1 MMDIDTYELLVR
13 RSLEAGV
20 PPGVVAGI
28 FELTTDVAKEL
39 QRQVRVERYGTAD
52 MAEYLDSIQFQ
63 TLERAQQ
70 LLEEGSPEQAARI
83 VNSVFGRQ
91 LANAGKRP
99 SSALEEQRAELMAAM
114 KGVREGTASG
124 SGPGRFVVGRTDV
137 ERRAHRVEDDE
148 DD

>member
-1 MMDIDTYELLVR
+1 MDIETYEILVR
-13 RSLEAGV
+13 RALEAGV

-70 LLEEGSPEQAARI
+70 LLEGGSAEQAARI

-114 KGVREGTASG
+114 KGVREGSAVRE
-124 SGPGRFVVGRTDV
+124 GPGRFVMGRTDV
-137 ERRAHRVEDDE
+137 DRRAHRVEDD
-148 DD
+148 DDE

>member
-1 MMDIDTYELLVR
+1 MDIDTYELLVR

-20 PPGVVAGI
+20 PPGVVAAI

-52 MAEYLDSIQFQ
+52 MAEYLDQIQWQ

-70 LLEEGSPEQAARI
+70 LLEGGSPEQAARI
-83 VNSVFGRQ
+83 VNSVFGKQ
-91 LANAGKRP
+91 IANAGKRP

-114 KGVREGTASG
+114 KGVREGAAVG
-124 SGPGRFVVGRTDV
+124 GGPGRFVVGRTDV
-137 ERRAHRVEDDE
+137 DRRAHRVDDE
-148 DD
+148 DDE